1 MNFEQAVV
9 YWEELLAIIPADSKL
24 AQSVSGSIEQAKA
37 LASNG
42 KDPAVSMA
50 QSPDLNNSSNT
61 SSAQSA
67 KNVTNSVEVQSHQLV
82 QFQVLLRLVLHYAS
96 KDITRR
102 TPFTSM
108 LVQKDGPRM
117 PLAIVRLQAKEFTCT
132 IFI

>member
-1 MNFEQAVV
+1 MVKIGDQNVNILIDQQVGQKVTIQVV
-9 YWEELLAIIPADSKL
+9 E
-24 AQSVSGSIEQAKA
+24 AK
-37 LASNG
+37 
-42 KDPAVSMA
+42 V
-50 QSPDLNNSSNT
+50 
-61 SSAQSA
+61 
-67 KNVTNSVEVQSHQLV
+67 HQLV
-82 QFQVLLRLVLHYAS
+82 QFQVLLRLVLHCAS